1 MYIVQQSKNDI
12 KITFNEIVEEG
23 TVKLECNKQ
32 ILLVHKFSHSI
43 FEKLKLPPE
52 MPNGKITVHL
62 KYNSKEEKRK
72 IYI

>member
-1 MYIVQQSKNDI
+1 MYIVQQSKNDV

-23 TVKLECNKQ
+23 IVKLECNKQ

-43 FEKLKLPPE
+43 FEKLKLPSE
-52 MPNGKITVHL
+52 IPNGKITLHI
-62 KYNSKEEKRK
+62 KYNNKQEKRN